1 MIRREGQFV
10 RFEEYVAQRRRGL
23 CRFAGVLSGD
33 AGLADEIVADVLGV
47 AYERWERI
55 GQLDNPHAYVR
66 RMIVNEYLGW
76 RRRALRTAVRSD
88 VGDLIAPAGD
98 HAETHAVHSQL
109 VDELRRLPAK
119 QRAALVLR
127 YYEGLP
133 FDEIA
138 RLLGSGENAVRSN
151 VSRALK
157 KLRIE
162 LAPDAEPARFP
173 ATVQEVSR

>member
-1 MIRREGQFV
+1 M
-10 RFEEYVAQRRRGL
+10 RFEEYVAQRRTAL

-33 AGLADEIVADVLGV
+33 PALADEIVADVLGV

-55 GQLDNPHAYVR
+55 GRVENPHAYVR

-76 RRRALRTAVRSD
+76 RRRAMRTAVRSD
-88 VGDLIAPAGD
+88 VGDLLAPARD
-98 HAETHAVHSQL
+98 HAEAHAEHSEL

-138 RLLGSGENAVRSN
+138 RMLGTGENAVRSN

-157 KLRIE
+157 KLRVE
-162 LAPDAEPARFP
+162 LAPEGEPARFP
-173 ATVQEVSR
+173 VAVEEGAR

>member
-1 MIRREGQFV
+1 MQFDDYV
-10 RFEEYVAQRRRGL
+10 RMQQPAL
-23 CRFAGVLSGD
+23 MRFATVLTGRTWPAEDVVS
-33 AGLADEIVADVLGV
+33 DVLGR
-47 AYERWERI
+47 AFERWDRI
-55 GQLDNPHAYVR
+55 AATDHPHAYVR

-76 RRRALRTAVRSD
+76 RRRAMRTAVRSD
-88 VGDLIAPAGD
+88 VGDLLAPARD
-98 HAETHAVHSQL
+98 HAEAHAEHSEL

-138 RLLGSGENAVRSN
+138 RMLGTGENAVRSN

-157 KLRIE
+157 KLRVE
-162 LAPDAEPARFP
+162 LAPEGEPARFP
-173 ATVQEVSR
+173 VAVEEGAR